1 MLDAP
6 ARCWLSAILEHV
18 PYSIWTW
25 NGGGFHGPVPSVT
38 LLGIC
43 QPLDQDFYLAA
54 FVAGYQWFLLGG
66 AKKKS
71 IAQMEKQQVQQD
83 AAKKP
88 EPAKKSKGKT
98 VAEKK
103 TAGIG
108 LPNFEDAKFTGE
120 LSKMGAL
127 TPYAIA
133 SQFNVRISV
142 ARDILEELER
152 RRMVKSVGGNARI
165 KVYKLAAA

>member
-1 MLDAP
+1 M
-6 ARCWLSAILEHV
+6 
-18 PYSIWTW
+18 
-25 NGGGFHGPVPSVT
+25 
-38 LLGIC
+38 
-43 QPLDQDFYLAA
+43 
-54 FVAGYQWFLLGG
+54 GG

-71 IAQMEKQQVQQD
+71 LAQMEKQQTQQD
-83 AAKKP
+83 DAKKP
-88 EPAKKSKGKT
+88 EPTKKTKGKT

-103 TAGIG
+103 SAGIG
-108 LPNFEDAKFTGE
+108 MPNFDDAKFTGE

-133 SQFNVRISV
+133 SQFNVRLSV

-152 RRMVKSVGGNARI
+152 RRLVKSVGGNTRI